1 MNLKIKARNTSAS
14 AQLKRSRRKKIRKTS
29 EWIEQN
35 SPRSIH
41 NPKKC
46 FIIPTA
52 KEPFKLSM
60 FKKTSEMLRISGK
73 YDK

>member
-14 AQLKRSRRKKIRKTS
+14 AQLKRSRRKKIRKSS

-41 NPKKC
+41 HQKKNATLYQLPKNHLNFQCSKKQAKC
-46 FIIPTA
+46 
-52 KEPFKLSM
+52 L
-60 FKKTSEMLRISGK
+60 G
-73 YDK
+73 

>member
-1 MNLKIKARNTSAS
+1 MLVHSLREVDEKKLEKLLSG
-14 AQLKRSRRKKIRKTS
+14 LSR
-29 EWIEQN
+29 
-35 SPRSIH
+35 IH
-41 NPKKC
+41 RGQFTTQKKC

-60 FKKTSEMLRISGK
+60 FKKTSQMLRISGK